1 MLTEE
6 RLKKAGLSVDEI
18 GRFRTFGERGQLA
31 GQEKLLREQR
41 KKILDNIHGHEKTI
55 ADIDMMLREL
65 DRDAEERLK

>member
-6 RLKKAGLSVDEI
+6 RLNNAGLSAEEI

-55 ADIDMMLREL
+55 TDIDIMLREL

>member
-6 RLKKAGLSVDEI
+6 RLKKAGLSADEI

-41 KKILDNIHGHEKTI
+41 KRYWITYTGTKKRSRISI
-55 ADIDMMLREL
+55 
-65 DRDAEERLK
+65 

>member
-6 RLKKAGLSVDEI
+6 RLKKAGLSADEI

-41 KKILDNIHGHEKTI
+41 KKILDNIHGHKKTI